1 MNIVLPIF
9 FAAVGFGL
17 FARRMTPR
25 YWTAMVLIIVTVIAY
40 HFYKGR

>member
-17 FARRMTPR
+17 FTRRMTPR
-25 YWTAMVLIIVTVIAY
+25 LWAAMVLIIVTVILY
-40 HFYKGR
+40 HFKKGQ